1 LSERKQSVSR
11 WPRQAGSNTVARV
24 FHAIFTPFSRFPQCP
39 LTLILR
45 KAGYPLFVTL
55 LLKSNINNPRPNP
68 PRTHT
73 RRETMVS
80 PPEIV
85 PAENRSRETR
95 VFVFLTVVLAP
106 LLAVAI
112 VGSYGLLIWLYQ
124 MLMGPPKG

>member
-1 LSERKQSVSR
+1 
-11 WPRQAGSNTVARV
+11 
-24 FHAIFTPFSRFPQCP
+24 
-39 LTLILR
+39 
-45 KAGYPLFVTL
+45 
-55 LLKSNINNPRPNP
+55 
-68 PRTHT
+68 
-73 RRETMVS
+73 MVS